1 MVTGPARCCATLAL
15 LVGLV
20 AGPTWSCGGHALG
33 SPTAASPAPGDTSRS
48 SRAVPVEGLGLSNA
62 YRVSNALYRG
72 AQPTPDGFRTLQRLG
87 IRTIVNLRLNHSDV
101 DEIEASG
108 VGPEAFTYEH
118 IRMAAWD
125 ADEPEVLQFLRI
137 TTTPTSTPVFVHCE
151 HGSDRT
157 GTMVAAYRVVVQG
170 WSKESAIREMRDGPY
185 GFHWIW
191 QGLPRF
197 IERLDVRRYRK
208 ELGLLPASVQP

>member
-1 MVTGPARCCATLAL
+1 MPTGSTRRATLALSIGLAASATCGCGGHASSSAGATVGPTGPAR
-15 LVGLV
+15 
-20 AGPTWSCGGHALG
+20 
-33 SPTAASPAPGDTSRS
+33 S
-48 SRAVPVEGLGLSNA
+48 SGVVPVEGLGLSNTFQ
-62 YRVSNALYRG
+62 VSETLYRG

-87 IRTIVNLRLNHSDV
+87 IRTVVNLRLNHSDV
-101 DEIEASG
+101 DEIRASG
-108 VGPEAFTYEH
+108 VGPEAFAYEQ

-125 ADEPEVLQFLRI
+125 ADEAEVLAFLRI
-137 TTTPTSTPVFVHCE
+137 ATTPASAPVFVHCE

-170 WSKESAIREMRDGPY
+170 WSKEAAIREMRDGPF

-197 IERLDVRRYRK
+197 IERMDVARYRE
-208 ELGLLPASVQP
+208 ELGLPPESVRP